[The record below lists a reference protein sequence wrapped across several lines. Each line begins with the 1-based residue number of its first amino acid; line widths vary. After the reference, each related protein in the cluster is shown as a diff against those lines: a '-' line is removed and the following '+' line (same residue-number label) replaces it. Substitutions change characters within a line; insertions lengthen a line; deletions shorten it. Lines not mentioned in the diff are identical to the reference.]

1 MVDLYNWVDAEA
13 MANHE
18 ARIAVDTFA
27 SGKMND
33 ARLKVQVRCAT
44 ARQWPPWAVRPGP
57 QPAARDRTPPACCAT
72 STAAHCCALLQQ
84 CGTCCRYRK
93 G

>member
-13 MANHE
+13 MANLE

-33 ARLKVQVRCAT
+33 ARLKVQVGAPLRVAT
-44 ARQWPPWAVRPGP
+44 VAVRPARSP
-57 QPAARDRTPPACCAT
+57 QSNAARLLCHK
-72 STAAHCCALLQQ
+72 HCCAPLQQ

>member
-13 MANHE
+13 MANLE

-33 ARLKVQVRCAT
+33 ARLKVQVGAPLRVGHRGRSAS
-44 ARQWPPWAVRPGP
+44 P
-57 QPAARDRTPPACCAT
+57 QPAARSPQPAIERCPPVVPQ
-72 STAAHCCALLQQ
+72 ALLR
-84 CGTCCRYRK
+84 TACCRYRK